1 MIRGVPGAQ
10 KLYYKKDQDVA
21 EDAELQAWWAEIR
34 TKGHP
39 DADPAGWPDSCRD
52 GIGTV
57 ADLSDI
63 TTTMAWMGSAHHA
76 AGAGDVHDSGRAEVQ
91 GSLQSVPHAAPL
103 MVIEWCPAAQC
114 SVIPMAFCGRRAL
127 CSAS

>member
-1 MIRGVPGAQ
+1 
-10 KLYYKKDQDVA
+10 VA

-39 DADPAGWPDSCRD
+39 DADPTGWPDSCRD
-52 GIGTV
+52 GIRTV

-76 AGAGDVHDSGRAEVQ
+76 AGAGPVHDLRCLIDATRA
-91 GSLQSVPHAAPL
+91 
-103 MVIEWCPAAQC
+103 
-114 SVIPMAFCGRRAL
+114 RRP
-127 CSAS
+127 CNSWVTGGD